1 MDRKT
6 HKECILMEL
15 SKMIFHHIG
24 KPVSLESIKNN
35 EDVKYSPLFDMYS
48 LNMKNEVSLPI
59 EWHAFGNNSSLD
71 SRIQTE
77 PHIAFK
83 VNDIAA
89 ALKGHE
95 IVMPLYEP
103 FTGYRCAMIQ
113 VNGVLIEV
121 IETSLS
127 EEKIWHDE
135 ETLKNGV
142 LYGGKERFILE
153 SERLQFRRIIPEDF
167 ELLRGLMGNPAVMYA
182 WEHTFSDEQV
192 RDWIQK
198 QLTYYDQD
206 GVGYFAVHEKSTGSF
221 VGQMGLHRFV
231 LDNLQGFEVCYML
244 SPHHWKKG
252 YAIEGVRCLEAYAC
266 EELGLHTLYA
276 QVKTNN
282 QASVVVAE
290 KAGFIKQLNFTKYY
304 NGKAMEHFLYA
315 KTLTG
320 CRAD

>member
-1 MDRKT
+1 MDF
-6 HKECILMEL
+6 

-24 KPVSLESIKNN
+24 KPVSLASIKDDK
-35 EDVKYSPLFDMYS
+35 DVKYSSLFDMYS
-48 LNMKNEVSLPI
+48 LNVKNDVSLPI

-83 VNDIAA
+83 VNDIVA
-89 ALKGHE
+89 ALKGQE

-103 FTGYRCAMIQ
+103 FAGYRCAMIQ

-121 IETSLS
+121 IETSLP

-142 LYGGKERFILE
+142 LYGGKERFVLE
-153 SERLQFRRIIPEDF
+153 SERLQFRRIMPEDF
-167 ELLRGLMGNPAVMYA
+167 ELLKGLLGNPAVMYA
-182 WEHTFSDEQV
+182 WEHTFSDGQV

-198 QLTYYDQD
+198 QLTYYAQD
-206 GVGYFAVHEKSTGSF
+206 GVGYFAVYEKGTGAF
-221 VGQMGLHRFV
+221 IGQMGLHRFV

-244 SPHHWKKG
+244 SPYHWKKG
-252 YAIEGVRCLEAYAC
+252 YALEGVRRLEAYAC
-266 EELGLHTLYA
+266 EELRLGTLYA

-282 QASVVVAE
+282 QASVVVVE
-290 KAGFIKQLNFTKYY
+290 KAGFIKQLRFTKYY
-304 NGKAMEHFLYA
+304 NGKTMEHFLYA

-320 CRAD
+320 CCVD